1 MRRVRKSAAF
11 GGALN
16 LWAIGERFVAPL
28 QWIERYV
35 RRWRAK
41 SAPRHSPGRDVLAR
55 GVVVSLGS
63 ALLLAACANG
73 GSSPAPPPP
82 SPVATT
88 RSWAMGFGT
97 TPPRPTVAAV
107 IKGIDQW
114 SRRAEYAAIHEEV
127 PWRDLLTGMTPDA
140 ILDRDKVQLVA
151 YLRGKG
157 LKLYFMADLT
167 DGLAREQEAP
177 QLRSLGRSLTEP
189 EVQQAYRAYVLAVSR
204 KLQPEV
210 IGLAAETNLV
220 RAAAPPSLY
229 AAVVRT
235 ANGAAADLRAAGSS
249 ATLLASVQ
257 VETAWGVLGG
267 GGSSGGGTGYVG
279 IERDLVD
286 FPFAELLGLSSY
298 PYFAFEQPEDV
309 PLDYYRRLL
318 AGRTQ
323 PVMVVE
329 GGWSSASVGSVRS
342 SPLVQARYVARHAQ
356 LLDAVAARG
365 VIQLVYAD
373 IDTSSFPP
381 PLPANLPLFTHIG
394 LVGSDFDA
402 KPALA
407 EWDKLSARPL
417 R

>member
-1 MRRVRKSAAF
+1 
-11 GGALN
+11 
-16 LWAIGERFVAPL
+16 
-28 QWIERYV
+28 
-35 RRWRAK
+35 
-41 SAPRHSPGRDVLAR
+41 
-55 GVVVSLGS
+55 
-63 ALLLAACANG
+63 
-73 GSSPAPPPP
+73 
-82 SPVATT
+82 
-88 RSWAMGFGT
+88 MGFST
-97 TPPRPTVAAV
+97 NPPRPTVAAV
-107 IKGIDQW
+107 VEGIDQW

-140 ILDRDKVQLVA
+140 ILERDKVQLVA

-157 LKLYFMADLT
+157 LKLYFMADST

-177 QLRSLGRSLTEP
+177 QLRALGRSLAEP
-189 EVQQAYRAYVLAVSR
+189 EVQQAYRAYVLAVAR
-204 KLQPEV
+204 KLQPEI

-220 RAAAPPSLY
+220 RAAASPALY

-235 ANGAAADLRAAGSS
+235 ANDAAAELRAAGSS

-257 VETAWGVLGG
+257 VETAWGVLGNG
-267 GGSSGGGTGYVG
+267 GVTGGSTSYVG
-279 IERDLVD
+279 IERDLAD
-286 FPFAELLGLSSY
+286 FPFAQWLGLSSY
-298 PYFAFEQPEDV
+298 PYLGYAQPEDV

-318 AGRTQ
+318 AGRTL

-342 SPLVQARYVARHAQ
+342 SPSNQARYIARHAQ

-373 IDTSSFPP
+373 IDASSFPP

-394 LVGSDFDA
+394 LVNSDFAA

-407 EWDKLSARPL
+407 EWDLLFARPL

>member
-1 MRRVRKSAAF
+1 
-11 GGALN
+11 
-16 LWAIGERFVAPL
+16 
-28 QWIERYV
+28 
-35 RRWRAK
+35 
-41 SAPRHSPGRDVLAR
+41 
-55 GVVVSLGS
+55 
-63 ALLLAACANG
+63 
-73 GSSPAPPPP
+73 
-82 SPVATT
+82 
-88 RSWAMGFGT
+88 MGFST

-107 IKGIDQW
+107 VKGIDHW

-127 PWRDLLTGMTPDA
+127 PWRELLTGTSPEA
-140 ILDRDKVQLVA
+140 ILDRDKVELVA

-157 LKLYFMADLT
+157 LKLYFMADST

-177 QLRSLGRSLTEP
+177 QLRALGRSLEEP
-189 EVQQAYRAYVLAVSR
+189 AVQRAYRDYVLAVSR
-204 KLQPEV
+204 KLNPEI

-220 RAAAPPSLY
+220 RAAASPALY

-235 ANGAAADLRAAGSS
+235 ANDTAADLRAAGSG
-249 ATLLASVQ
+249 ATLLSSVQ

-279 IERDLVD
+279 IERDLAD
-286 FPFAELLGLSSY
+286 FPFAQWLGFSSY
-298 PYFAFEQPEDV
+298 PYFGYAQPEDV

-329 GGWSSASVGSVRS
+329 GGWSSASVGSVSS
-342 SPLVQARYVARHAQ
+342 SPLVQARYIARHAQ

-373 IDTSSFPP
+373 IDVSSFPP

-394 LVGSDFDA
+394 LVDSDFDA

-407 EWDKLSARPL
+407 EWDALFARRL